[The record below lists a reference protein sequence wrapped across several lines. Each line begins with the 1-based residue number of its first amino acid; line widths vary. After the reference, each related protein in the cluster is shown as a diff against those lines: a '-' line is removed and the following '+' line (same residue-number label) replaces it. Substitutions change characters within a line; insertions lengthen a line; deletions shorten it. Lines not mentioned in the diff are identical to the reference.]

1 MPPNYFSLT
10 FIILIIVSV
19 ISIVISIIIMI
30 TAIVIVVIVSVIIIT
45 ITATLSRYFLAP
57 GLDCVTNPPPGETM
71 GKKLPTAIITK
82 KSPEKL

>member
-19 ISIVISIIIMI
+19 ISIVSIVISIIIMI

-71 GKKLPTAIITK
+71 GKKLPTA
-82 KSPEKL
+82 S